1 MSHQRKYHN
10 SHDSRRVRLQRIS
23 WLTKRSPLYGVRLIR
38 HRTGINAK
46 WSSGLCLFPLLT
58 RSAYSFKTGWKLG
71 EDVGLTGTIRRIVQ
85 GGFGDELAVRGT
97 SKKWKGFTAASGSQI
112 VVWRHGNTRR
122 SCQFSINPVLR
133 SPWLVFRATRQESAL
148 ILPGDADFYK
158 LRRISAHND
167 SQPRHA
173 RSQSRSP
180 FTSTSLP
187 NPMSIS
193 PARLSQICPCG
204 WQRSDWGVSVP
215 PFVYRPGL
223 NSRAYSRAPQNR
235 TTCDF
240 GASASLAN
248 P

>member
-1 MSHQRKYHN
+1 M
-10 SHDSRRVRLQRIS
+10 
-23 WLTKRSPLYGVRLIR
+23 
-38 HRTGINAK
+38 
-46 WSSGLCLFPLLT
+46 
-58 RSAYSFKTGWKLG
+58 
-71 EDVGLTGTIRRIVQ
+71 
-85 GGFGDELAVRGT
+85 
-97 SKKWKGFTAASGSQI
+97 
-112 VVWRHGNTRR
+112 VWRHGNTRR